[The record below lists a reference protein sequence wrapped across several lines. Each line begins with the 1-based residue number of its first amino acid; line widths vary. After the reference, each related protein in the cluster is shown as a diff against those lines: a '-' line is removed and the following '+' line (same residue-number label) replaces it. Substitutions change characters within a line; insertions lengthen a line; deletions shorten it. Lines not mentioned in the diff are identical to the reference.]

1 MERTLVIVKPDGV
14 QRGLISAIL
23 GRFEQRGLRLVG
35 LKLMRI
41 DRDLA
46 ERHYAVH
53 KGKFFYDGLVGYIT
67 SGAVVVAVVEGPD
80 AIKMVRAMVGAT
92 RPAEAAPG
100 TIRGDYGVTGLR
112 NLIHASDAPQ
122 TAAEEIAN
130 FFREEEL
137 VSYRR
142 DIDRWIL
149 EEES

>member
-1 MERTLVIVKPDGV
+1 M
-14 QRGLISAIL
+14 
-23 GRFEQRGLRLVG
+23 G

-53 KGKFFYDGLVGYIT
+53 KGKFFYDGLVSYIT
-67 SGAVVVAVVEGPD
+67 SGPVVVAAVEGPD
-80 AIKMVRAMVGAT
+80 VIKMVRLMVGAT

-122 TAAEEIAN
+122 TADEEIAN
-130 FFREEEL
+130 FFREDEL

-142 DIDRWIL
+142 DVDKWIL